1 MTTTDIRKPKPTQG
15 NAVYTQL
22 LFKSLATVA
31 MLSALVGCTIT
42 GEPKPG
48 DVVFDGE
55 SYQTTNQT
63 FQNAITVGE
72 VENFPGTSMFTYG
85 GKLAPNFS
93 DETFKEVLALSLQNA
108 NFHGDGYTL
117 DAKLIESGDW
127 SDWAFSMGDLSRP
140 ISIEYTLYKSGS
152 QSVLFQDVIES
163 EVTITN
169 HNILRP
175 FYQIQKE
182 AAALSYEQNI
192 QKLIEALDD
201 L

>member
-1 MTTTDIRKPKPTQG
+1 
-15 NAVYTQL
+15 
-22 LFKSLATVA
+22 

-72 VENFPGTSMFTYG
+72 VENFPGTSSFTYG

-93 DETFKEVLALSLQNA
+93 DESFKEVLALSLENA
-108 NFHGDGYTL
+108 DFSGDGYTL
-117 DAKLIESGDW
+117 DAELIDSGDW
-127 SDWAFSMGDLSRP
+127 SNWTSIAVGDLSRP
-140 ISIEYTLYKSGS
+140 ISIEYTLYKKGS
-152 QSVLFQDVIES
+152 QSVLFQDVIDS
-163 EVTITN
+163 EVSMTN
-169 HNILRP
+169 HNIFRP
-175 FYQIQKE
+175 HYLVQRE
-182 AAALSYEQNI
+182 VAELSYEQNI